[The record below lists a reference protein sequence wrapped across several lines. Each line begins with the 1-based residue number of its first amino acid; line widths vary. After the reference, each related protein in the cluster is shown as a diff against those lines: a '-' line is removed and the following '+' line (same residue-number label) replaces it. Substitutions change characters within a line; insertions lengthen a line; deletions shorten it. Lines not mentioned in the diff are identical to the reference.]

1 MVTSGDSGNCCE
13 ALLLTGLLAGDPW
26 GGEEEGEG
34 TGEILARPPGLFCF
48 LAFTWLA
55 AETA

>member
-1 MVTSGDSGNCCE
+1 MVTSGDSGNSSE

-34 TGEILARPPGLFCF
+34 TGEILARPPERECEL
-48 LAFTWLA
+48 
-55 AETA
+55 

>member
-34 TGEILARPPGLFCF
+34 TGEILARPP
-48 LAFTWLA
+48 
-55 AETA
+55 ERE